1 MPVIDAHAHIYPEKL
16 AERAVKAIGEFYQIE
31 MDGGAGTGDDCVK
44 VCETTP
50 ITHFIVHSVATT
62 AHSVETINSFIA
74 SECEKHPEFIGFA
87 TMHPD
92 YENMEAE
99 IGRAIG
105 LGLHGVKLHPD
116 TQAVDIDDPRL
127 MELYEIIAGRLPL
140 VVHTGDY
147 RYDYSHPRRLKRVL
161 EAFPDLVVDA
171 AHYGGWSIP
180 EIGYDVLHDERV
192 FIDTSSSI
200 FMMGTR
206 RAEELIKLWGA
217 DRVMFGTDYP
227 MWDQEEEYRLIM
239 TLDLSDDDREKV
251 LWRTA
256 ERFCGIKVS

>member
-44 VCETTP
+44 VCERTP

-74 SECEKHPEFIGFA
+74 SECEKHPELIGFA

-92 YENMEAE
+92 YEDTEAE

-161 EAFPDLVVDA
+161 DAFPDLVVDA

>member
-1 MPVIDAHAHIYPEKL
+1 MPVIDAHAHIYPAKI
-16 AERAVKAIGEFYQIE
+16 ADRAVEAIGAFYNIE
-31 MDGGAGTGDDCVK
+31 MTGGGGTAEDCLK
-44 VCETTP
+44 ICETTP

-62 AHSVETINSFIA
+62 AHAVETINSFIA
-74 SECEKHPEFIGFA
+74 GECEKHPEFIGFA

-92 YENMEAE
+92 YENKEAVIE
-99 IGRAIG
+99 RAIG

-127 MELYEIIAGRLPL
+127 MELYEIIAGRIPL

-161 EAFPDLVVDA
+161 DAFPDLVVDA

-180 EIGYDVLHDERV
+180 EIGYDILHNERV
-192 FIDTSSSI
+192 FIDTSSSLAL
-200 FMMGTR
+200 MGCR
-206 RAEELIKLWGA
+206 RAQELIRMWGSE
-217 DRVMFGTDYP
+217 RVMFGTDYP
-227 MWDQEEEYRLIM
+227 MWDQAEEFRLIES
-239 TLDLSDDDREKV
+239 LDLTDDERDNV

-256 ERFCGIKVS
+256 ERFSGVKVS